1 MVEFSLKGTVVK
13 AYLLGNSNGYAYN
26 VTVKLDDDE
35 IEKIKAVV
43 SKAPNCKN
51 TGQYRW
57 PFTGVNAKF
66 TLKDDVNSKFKFV
79 WRVEDENQAR
89 EIDVRKPAPQEV
101 EKIKQGCNVYIEYI
115 PVSYSG
121 REATKPKNQEDGVME
136 TWTSGC
142 TLRLVS
148 IGLSGSSTE
157 DVYDFESAKKKR
169 RMGNASK

>member
-1 MVEFSLKGTVVK
+1 
-13 AYLLGNSNGYAYN
+13 
-26 VTVKLDDDE
+26 
-35 IEKIKAVV
+35 
-43 SKAPNCKN
+43 
-51 TGQYRW
+51 
-57 PFTGVNAKF
+57 
-66 TLKDDVNSKFKFV
+66 V

-89 EIDVRKPAPQEV
+89 EIDVRKPALQEV

-136 TWTSGC
+136 TWTSSC
-142 TLRLVS
+142 TLWLLS